1 MRLIITG
8 GGTGGHI
15 FPGIAVAEGIQQRFP
30 GSEVMFIGTGR
41 HIDTKTLA
49 GRGFNVVALK
59 CEGLK
64 GKKILQSLRTIL
76 QLPASLLTAMRI
88 IRGFAPDLVLGVGGY
103 VTGPVILAARMLGV
117 AASIHEQNS
126 IPGIANRIVGKI
138 VNRIYISIPESA
150 RFFPAGRTVLT
161 GNPVRREILTKALSP
176 ADKSGDAGRTLL
188 VLGGSQGAH
197 RVNILV
203 SEAIA
208 QMERPA
214 GFKVI
219 HQTGI
224 ADEKWVRERYEKDAV
239 PARVGAFFDNMA
251 ELYDEADLIVS
262 RAGATTLAEIT
273 VMGKP
278 SLLIS
283 FSYAADDHQSRN
295 ARYLVDSGAALMEQE
310 KNLDEKRLG
319 TLIGSLLEDGGKRA
333 AMAAQA
339 VRMAKKDATEAI
351 INDCLTLAAVTR

>member
-1 MRLIITG
+1 
-8 GGTGGHI
+8 
-15 FPGIAVAEGIQQRFP
+15 
-30 GSEVMFIGTGR
+30 
-41 HIDTKTLA
+41 
-49 GRGFNVVALK
+49 
-59 CEGLK
+59 
-64 GKKILQSLRTIL
+64 
-76 QLPASLLTAMRI
+76 MRI
-88 IRGFAPDLVLGVGGY
+88 IRDFAPDIVIGVGGY

-117 AASIHEQNS
+117 AACIHEQNS

-161 GNPVRREILTKALSP
+161 GNPVRREILRKALSP
-176 ADKSGDAGRTLL
+176 ADKSGGVGRTLL

-224 ADEKWVRERYEKDAV
+224 ADEKWVREKYAKDAV
-239 PARVGAFFDNMA
+239 PAQVGAFFDNMA

-278 SLLIS
+278 SLLIP
-283 FSYAADDHQSRN
+283 FPYAADDHQSRN
-295 ARYLVDSGAALMEQE
+295 ARYLVDNGAALMEQE
-310 KNLDEKRLG
+310 KNLDEKHLG
-319 TLIGSLLEDGGKRA
+319 KLIGSLLEDGGKRA

-351 INDCLTLAAVTR
+351 IDDCLTLAAVTS